1 MQAAVPLPSEPSG
14 QPERPEKSER
24 PGQPGPAER
33 PEPAERRLSERD
45 ARILAFEQGWWR
57 HPGAKEEA
65 IRAEF
70 GLSSTRYY
78 QILNRLIDSE
88 AALVT
93 DPMLVRRL
101 RRLREQRRSA
111 RVGRRDRD
119 EE

>member
-1 MQAAVPLPSEPSG
+1 MQAAAPLPAEPPRG
-14 QPERPEKSER
+14 
-24 PGQPGPAER
+24 PGGP
-33 PEPAERRLSERD
+33 PTGLSDRD
-45 ARILAFEQGWWR
+45 RRILAFEQGWWR

-88 AALVT
+88 AALIA

-101 RRLREQRRSA
+101 RRLRDQRRAA
-111 RVGRRDRD
+111 RSGRRDQGG
-119 EE
+119 E

>member
-1 MQAAVPLPSEPSG
+1 MQAAQPLPPEEPGRTST
-14 QPERPEKSER
+14 
-24 PGQPGPAER
+24 PA
-33 PEPAERRLSERD
+33 AELSDRD
-45 ARILAFEQGWWR
+45 RRILRFEQGWWR

-78 QILNRLIDSE
+78 QILNRLIDSD
-88 AALVT
+88 AALIT

-101 RRLREQRRSA
+101 RRLREQRRAA
-111 RVGRRDRD
+111 RSGRRDRV

>member
-1 MQAAVPLPSEPSG
+1 MQAAPQPSE
-14 QPERPEKSER
+14 QP
-24 PGQPGPAER
+24 PGGAAARAE
-33 PEPAERRLSERD
+33 LSERD
-45 ARILAFEQGWWR
+45 RRILAFEQGWWR

-78 QILNRLIDSE
+78 QILNRLIDTE
-88 AALVT
+88 AAMIA

-101 RRLREQRRSA
+101 RRLRDQRRAA
-111 RVGRRDRD
+111 RSDRRDRS

>member
-1 MQAAVPLPSEPSG
+1 MQAATPLPPEEP
-14 QPERPEKSER
+14 
-24 PGQPGPAER
+24 
-33 PEPAERRLSERD
+33 RRATPDDGLSDRD
-45 ARILAFEQGWWR
+45 RRILRFEQDWWR

-78 QILNRLIDSE
+78 QILNRLIDAP
-88 AALVT
+88 AALIA

-101 RRLREQRRSA
+101 RRLRDQRRAA
-111 RVGRRDRD
+111 RSGRRDQG

>member
-1 MQAAVPLPSEPSG
+1 MQAAHPLPSSPPRQQPAPRDG
-14 QPERPEKSER
+14 QRPADGQRR
-24 PGQPGPAER
+24 PTPGLSDR
-33 PEPAERRLSERD
+33 DRRL
-45 ARILAFEQGWWR
+45 LQFEQGWWL

-70 GLSSTRYY
+70 GISSTRYY

-88 AALVT
+88 AALIA

-101 RRLREQRRSA
+101 RRLREQRRAA
-111 RVGRRDRD
+111 RSPRPDRT

>member
-1 MQAAVPLPSEPSG
+1 VQAAVPLPPEEPRRAG
-14 QPERPEKSER
+14 
-24 PGQPGPAER
+24 GP
-33 PEPAERRLSERD
+33 PAGLSDRD
-45 ARILAFEQGWWR
+45 RRILAFEQGWWR

-70 GLSSTRYY
+70 SLSSTRYY

-88 AALVT
+88 SALIA

-101 RRLREQRRSA
+101 RRLRDQRRAA
-111 RVGRRDRD
+111 RSGRRDRS

>member
-1 MQAAVPLPSEPSG
+1 MQAAPLP
-14 QPERPEKSER
+14 PERSER
-24 PGQPGPAER
+24 TGPSPDPQATPAQAPDARGAGSRLAER
-33 PEPAERRLSERD
+33 D
-45 ARILAFEQGWWR
+45 TRILAFEQGWWR

-78 QILNRLIDSE
+78 QILNQLIDTE
-88 AALVT
+88 AALIS

-101 RRLREQRRSA
+101 RRLRDQRRAA